1 MIKND
6 LLQKDVG
13 VGIGQKGVGL
23 GLGLGGY
30 GYGLGAGLGYG
41 FGARRLFG
49 GCHSLL
55 NVSSSVTRVAII
67 RPLIRRI
74 FPWFC

>member
-6 LLQKDVG
+6 LLQKG
-13 VGIGQKGVGL
+13 VDGIGQKGVGV
-23 GLGLGGY
+23 GLGLGGL
-30 GYGLGAGLGYG
+30 GGLGLGGLGAFGLR
-41 FGARRLFG
+41 RRLFS